1 MAAQYVKFLRGS
13 QTAFNKL
20 LSKNNDT
27 LYFIEQNK
35 DDTNVA
41 YNLYLGDKLI
51 TNSLQDLRD
60 LSLKGVAANDL
71 LIYDNNQKVWKNIDF
86 NSFIELLNIPSIS
99 VFTGAKAATDTEVA
113 KAGSTGLVPAP
124 KAGEDSYFLKGDGT
138 WSDLQ
143 PIISNKVNEGIS
155 SIVNGA
161 PETFDTLKEISDW
174 IGTDKSG
181 ATMMINKISGIE
193 SQVGSLNDSVSGLIS
208 SVGNL
213 DNLLTTEKGS
223 IVSSINEIVQN
234 LTWGTI

>member
-13 QTAFNKL
+13 QTAFNNL

-35 DDTNVA
+35 DDTTVA

-138 WSDLQ
+138 WSNLQ
-143 PIISNKVNEGIS
+143 PIISDEVNKGIS

-174 IGTDKSG
+174 IGTDESG

-193 SQVGSLNDSVSGLIS
+193 SQVGSLNDSVSGLVS

-213 DNLLTTEKGS
+213 DDLLTIEKGS